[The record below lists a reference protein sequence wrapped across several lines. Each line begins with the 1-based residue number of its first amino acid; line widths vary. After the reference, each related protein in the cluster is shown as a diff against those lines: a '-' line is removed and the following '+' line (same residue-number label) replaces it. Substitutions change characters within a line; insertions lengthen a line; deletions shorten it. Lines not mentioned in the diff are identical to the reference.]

1 MTESRRPQPDSS
13 RSDSSKSD
21 SSKPGPLEGLRVLDL
36 TRVLAGPTCT
46 QVLGDLG
53 AEVIKIERPG
63 AGDDSRGMGPP
74 YLKDKQGQETRES
87 AYFLSANR
95 NKLSVTVNLTAPEGR
110 DLIRQLV
117 GHCDILVENFRAGN
131 LTQYGLDYQQLQP
144 HHPGLIYCSVT
155 GFGQTGPYAGRG
167 GYDYLVQ
174 AMGGIMSVTGEP
186 GGPPTRVGVGIA
198 DIVTGLYATI
208 AILAAL
214 RHRDATGQGQQ
225 LDLALLDSQVSWL
238 SYIGQ
243 NYLISGEVPGLL
255 GHEHPSI
262 VPYRV
267 FEAKDG
273 PMVLAA
279 ANDGQFKRFC
289 QFAGRSELAE
299 DKRFAT
305 NAARVRHR
313 KVITPI
319 LEDILKRRTV
329 AEWIDGLVGANVP
342 ASPINH
348 LDQVFNDPQ
357 VRARGMT
364 VSMNHPTD
372 QDVDLIASPLHLS
385 ASPVSYRYPPPV
397 LGEHTDHVLQ
407 NLLGLDEATCATLKS
422 KGVI

>member
-1 MTESRRPQPDSS
+1 MTQSHPSGSS
-13 RSDSSKSD
+13 
-21 SSKPGPLEGLRVLDL
+21 GPAPLAGLRVLDL

-46 QVLGDLG
+46 QILGDLG

-63 AGDDSRGMGPP
+63 DGDDSRGMGPP
-74 YLKDKQGQETRES
+74 YLKDKQGKETRES

-95 NKLSVTVNLTAPEGR
+95 NKFSVTVNLTTPEGQH
-110 DLIRQLV
+110 LIRQLV
-117 GHCDILVENFRAGN
+117 GHCDILVENFRVGN
-131 LTQYGLDYQQLQP
+131 LAQYGLDYQQLQP
-144 HHPGLIYCSVT
+144 GHPGLIYCSVT

-174 AMGGIMSVTGEP
+174 AMGGIMSVTGDP
-186 GGPPTRVGVGIA
+186 DGPPTRVGVGIT
-198 DIVTGLYATI
+198 DIVTGLYAAI

-214 RHRDATGQGQQ
+214 RHRDATGQGQH

-243 NYLISGEVPGLL
+243 NYLISGEIPGPL

-267 FEAKDG
+267 FDAKDG

-279 ANDGQFKRFC
+279 ANDGQFRRFC
-289 QFAGRSELAE
+289 QFAGRSELADDE
-299 DKRFAT
+299 RFST

-313 KVITPI
+313 EVITPI
-319 LEDILKRRTV
+319 LEEILRKRTV
-329 AEWIDGLVGANVP
+329 AEWMNGLVGANVP

-348 LDQVFNDPQ
+348 LDQVFHDPQ
-357 VRARGMT
+357 VQAREMQL
-364 VSMNHPTD
+364 SMKHATN
-372 QDVDLIASPLHLS
+372 QAIDLIASPLNLP
-385 ASPVSYRYPPPV
+385 ASPVSYRFAPPV
-397 LGEHTDHVLQ
+397 LGQHTQDVLKE
-407 NLLGLDEATCATLKS
+407 LLGLDADACAQLKN

>member
-1 MTESRRPQPDSS
+1 MAESQPSS
-13 RSDSSKSD
+13 SD
-21 SSKPGPLEGLRVLDL
+21 SSKPSPLKGLRVLDL

-46 QVLGDLG
+46 QILGDLG

-74 YLKDKQGQETRES
+74 YLKDKQGQETRQS

-95 NKLSVTVNLTAPEGR
+95 NKLSVTVNLTTPEGR
-110 DLIRQLV
+110 DVIQQLV

-131 LTQYGLDYQQLQP
+131 LAQYGLDYQQLQP
-144 HHPGLIYCSVT
+144 LHPGLIYCSVT

-186 GGPPTRVGVGIA
+186 GGPPIKVGVGIT

-214 RHRDATGQGQQ
+214 RHREATGQGQQ

-243 NYLISGEVPGLL
+243 NYLLSGDVPGPL

-313 KVITPI
+313 AVITPV
-319 LEDILKRRTV
+319 LEDILKKRTV
-329 AEWIDGLVGANVP
+329 AEWVDGLVGANVP

-357 VRARGMT
+357 VQARGMT
-364 VSMNHPTD
+364 LSMHHATD
-372 QDVDLIASPLHLS
+372 QEIDLIASPLHLS
-385 ASPVSYRYPPPV
+385 ASPVSYRCPPPV
-397 LGEHTDHVLQ
+397 LGEHTQTVLQ
-407 NLLGLDEATCATLKS
+407 DLLGLDAAACAALKN